1 MASTNKTTTLDLSQ
15 FVGTDKP
22 DWLTDYNDDMEKID
36 TWATTTD
43 SEVSDANNKATQ
55 AVNTANAASTVANAA
70 TTAANNAVTV
80 ANSVVN
86 GWEGITPTNINAKIT
101 GMTRTIRGNVPAG
114 ILFISAYFYKGDGD
128 FSISANE
135 TLFTIPAKFKPVS
148 TTMYGAITLK
158 NNSDNYSIS
167 NLSIDASGNVSLWS
181 GASTFTGIKEM
192 IINTIAV
199 IPV

>member
-43 SEVSDANNKATQ
+43 SDVSNANNKATQ
-55 AVNTANAASTVANAA
+55 AVNTANAA

-80 ANSVVN
+80 ANSIVN
-86 GWEGITPTNINAKIT
+86 GWEGITPTNINTKIT

-114 ILFISAYFYKGDGD
+114 ILFVSAYFYKGDGD
-128 FSISANE
+128 FSLAANE
-135 TLFTIPAKFKPVS
+135 ALFTIPAKFKSVS
-148 TTMYGAITLK
+148 TTLYGAITLK
-158 NNSDNYSIS
+158 DNSDNYTIS
-167 NLSIDASGNVSLWS
+167 NLVIDASGNVSLWS
-181 GASTFTGIKEM
+181 GFNTITGIKEM
-192 IINTIAV
+192 IINSIAV